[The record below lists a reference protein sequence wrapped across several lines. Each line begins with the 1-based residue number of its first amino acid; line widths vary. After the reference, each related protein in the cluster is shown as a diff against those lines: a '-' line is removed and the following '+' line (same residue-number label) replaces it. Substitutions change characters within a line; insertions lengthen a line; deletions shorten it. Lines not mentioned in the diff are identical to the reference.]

1 MNEMEEFIPK
11 YKKISDDI
19 QNLAKVL
26 SGQGKPLP
34 SERKL
39 SETFDVSRTTIK
51 RALESL
57 ERQGIVTY
65 IEGKGFIIPDRD
77 VKIVSSMHISGFY
90 EDIVSRKKKIS
101 SKVLKKN
108 VIQADQKL
116 SEELKIAENDYV
128 FYLLRLRSVD
138 GTVYSLSESFIPLA
152 RCPEIGSF
160 DLTDK
165 SLWKVLNQFGIYP
178 EIISQRVSA
187 RMANYTEIEYLNISN
202 PAVVMVVNN
211 MAYWEDK
218 PIELSYVYTD
228 VFSTNLEYRFSK

>member
-1 MNEMEEFIPK
+1 MEEFIPK

-39 SETFDVSRTTIK
+39 SETFEVSRTTIK

-65 IEGKGFIIPDRD
+65 IEGKGYIIPNRD

-116 SEELKIAENDYV
+116 SKELKIAENEYV

-138 GTVYSLSESFIPLA
+138 GAVYS
-152 RCPEIGSF
+152 
-160 DLTDK
+160 
-165 SLWKVLNQFGIYP
+165 
-178 EIISQRVSA
+178 
-187 RMANYTEIEYLNISN
+187 
-202 PAVVMVVNN
+202 
-211 MAYWEDK
+211 
-218 PIELSYVYTD
+218 
-228 VFSTNLEYRFSK
+228 

>member
-1 MNEMEEFIPK
+1 MEEFIPK

-39 SETFDVSRTTIK
+39 SETFDVSRTTVK

-138 GTVYSLSESFIPLA
+138 GTVYSL
-152 RCPEIGSF
+152 C
-160 DLTDK
+160 
-165 SLWKVLNQFGIYP
+165 
-178 EIISQRVSA
+178 
-187 RMANYTEIEYLNISN
+187 
-202 PAVVMVVNN
+202 
-211 MAYWEDK
+211 
-218 PIELSYVYTD
+218 
-228 VFSTNLEYRFSK
+228 

>member
-1 MNEMEEFIPK
+1 MEDFIPK

-39 SETFDVSRTTIK
+39 SDTFQVSRTTIK

-65 IEGKGFIIPDRD
+65 IEGKGYIIPDRD
-77 VKIVSSMHISGFY
+77 VKINSSMHVSGFY

-101 SKVLKKN
+101 SKVLKKS
-108 VIQADQKL
+108 VLEADKEL
-116 SEELKIAENDYV
+116 SQQLQIKENDYV
-128 FYLLRLRSVD
+128 FHLLRLRSVD
-138 GTVYSLSESFIPLA
+138 GMVYSLTESFIPLN
-152 RCPEIGSF
+152 RCPQIGTY
-160 DLTDK
+160 DLTNK
-165 SLWKVLNQFGIYP
+165 SLWKTLNEFGIFP
-178 EIISQRVSA
+178 EIVSQKVSA
-187 RMANYTEIEYLNISN
+187 RMANYTEIQYLNITN

-211 MAYWEDK
+211 MAYFDGK

-228 VFSTNLEYRFSK
+228 VFSTNLEYRFNR

>member
-1 MNEMEEFIPK
+1 MEEFIPK

-39 SETFDVSRTTIK
+39 SETFEVSRTTIK

-65 IEGKGFIIPDRD
+65 IEGKGYIIPNRD

-116 SEELKIAENDYV
+116 SKELKIAENEYV
-128 FYLLRLRSVD
+128 FYLLRLRC
-138 GTVYSLSESFIPLA
+138 IPYL
-152 RCPEIGSF
+152 
-160 DLTDK
+160 
-165 SLWKVLNQFGIYP
+165 KVLFPSIA
-178 EIISQRVSA
+178 A
-187 RMANYTEIEYLNISN
+187 RRLVPLI
-202 PAVVMVVNN
+202 
-211 MAYWEDK
+211 
-218 PIELSYVYTD
+218 
-228 VFSTNLEYRFSK
+228 

>member
-1 MNEMEEFIPK
+1 MEEFIPK

-39 SETFDVSRTTIK
+39 SETFEVSRTTIK

-65 IEGKGFIIPDRD
+65 IEGKGYIIPNRD

-90 EDIVSRKKKIS
+90 EDIVS
-101 SKVLKKN
+101 
-108 VIQADQKL
+108 
-116 SEELKIAENDYV
+116 
-128 FYLLRLRSVD
+128 
-138 GTVYSLSESFIPLA
+138 
-152 RCPEIGSF
+152 
-160 DLTDK
+160 
-165 SLWKVLNQFGIYP
+165 
-178 EIISQRVSA
+178 QRVNA
-187 RMANYTEIEYLNISN
+187 RMANYSEIEYLNISN

-211 MAYWEDK
+211 MAYWDGK

>member
-1 MNEMEEFIPK
+1 MEEFVPK
-11 YKKISDDI
+11 YKRVSEDI

-34 SERKL
+34 SERQL
-39 SETFDVSRTTIK
+39 SSTFKVSRTTVK

-65 IEGKGFIIPDRD
+65 IEGKGYIIPNRD
-77 VKIVSSMHISGFY
+77 VKINSSMHISGFY
-90 EDIVSRKKKIS
+90 EDIVSRKKRVS

-108 VIQADQKL
+108 VIQADREL
-116 SEELKIAENDYV
+116 SEQLQIEENDYV

-138 GTVYSLSESFIPLA
+138 GMVYSLTESFLPLR
-152 RCPEIGSF
+152 RCPEIGSY

-165 SLWKVLNQFGIYP
+165 SLWKTLNEFGIYP
-178 EIISQRVSA
+178 EIISQKISA
-187 RMANYTEIEYLNISN
+187 RMANYSEIQYLNISN

-211 MAYWEDK
+211 LAYFEDK

-228 VFSTNLEYRFSK
+228 VFSTNLEYRFNR

>member
-1 MNEMEEFIPK
+1 MEEFIPK

-39 SETFDVSRTTIK
+39 SETFEVSRTTIK

-65 IEGKGFIIPDRD
+65 IEGKGYIIPNRD

-116 SEELKIAENDYV
+116 SKELKIAENEYGV
-128 FYLLRLRSVD
+128 SM
-138 GTVYSLSESFIPLA
+138 A
-152 RCPEIGSF
+152 RCIPY
-160 DLTDK
+160 L
-165 SLWKVLNQFGIYP
+165 KVLFPSIA
-178 EIISQRVSA
+178 A
-187 RMANYTEIEYLNISN
+187 RRLVPLI
-202 PAVVMVVNN
+202 
-211 MAYWEDK
+211 
-218 PIELSYVYTD
+218 
-228 VFSTNLEYRFSK
+228 

>member
-1 MNEMEEFIPK
+1 MEEFIPK

-39 SETFDVSRTTIK
+39 SETFEVSRTTIK

-65 IEGKGFIIPDRD
+65 IEGKGYIIPNRD

-116 SEELKIAENDYV
+116 SKELKIAENEYV

-138 GTVYSLSESFIPLA
+138 GAVYSLS
-152 RCPEIGSF
+152 
-160 DLTDK
+160 
-165 SLWKVLNQFGIYP
+165 
-178 EIISQRVSA
+178 
-187 RMANYTEIEYLNISN
+187 
-202 PAVVMVVNN
+202 
-211 MAYWEDK
+211 
-218 PIELSYVYTD
+218 
-228 VFSTNLEYRFSK
+228 

>member
-39 SETFDVSRTTIK
+39 SETFDVSRTTVK

-138 GTVYSLSESFIPLA
+138 GTVYSL
-152 RCPEIGSF
+152 C
-160 DLTDK
+160 
-165 SLWKVLNQFGIYP
+165 
-178 EIISQRVSA
+178 
-187 RMANYTEIEYLNISN
+187 
-202 PAVVMVVNN
+202 
-211 MAYWEDK
+211 
-218 PIELSYVYTD
+218 
-228 VFSTNLEYRFSK
+228 

>member
-1 MNEMEEFIPK
+1 MEEFIPK

-65 IEGKGFIIPDRD
+65 IEGKGFIIPNRD

-101 SKVLKKN
+101 SKVLKK
-108 VIQADQKL
+108 
-116 SEELKIAENDYV
+116 
-128 FYLLRLRSVD
+128 
-138 GTVYSLSESFIPLA
+138 
-152 RCPEIGSF
+152 
-160 DLTDK
+160 
-165 SLWKVLNQFGIYP
+165 
-178 EIISQRVSA
+178 
-187 RMANYTEIEYLNISN
+187 M
-202 PAVVMVVNN
+202 
-211 MAYWEDK
+211 
-218 PIELSYVYTD
+218 
-228 VFSTNLEYRFSK
+228 

>member
-1 MNEMEEFIPK
+1 MEEFIPK

-39 SETFDVSRTTIK
+39 SETFEVSRTTIK

-65 IEGKGFIIPDRD
+65 IEGKGYIIPNRD

-116 SEELKIAENDYV
+116 SKELKIAENEYV

-138 GTVYSLSESFIPLA
+138 GAVYSLSESFIPLN
-152 RCPEIGSF
+152 RCLEIGSF

-178 EIISQRVSA
+178 EIVSQRVNA
-187 RMANYTEIEYLNISN
+187 RMANYSEIEYLNISN

-211 MAYWEDK
+211 MAYWDGK

>member
-1 MNEMEEFIPK
+1 MEEFIPK

-39 SETFDVSRTTIK
+39 SNTFKVSRTTVK

-65 IEGKGFIIPDRD
+65 IEGKGYIIPDRD
-77 VKIVSSMHISGFY
+77 VKINSSMHISGFY

-108 VIQADQKL
+108 VFEADKEL
-116 SEELKIAENDYV
+116 SKKLKIKENDYV

-138 GTVYSLSESFIPLA
+138 GMVYSLTESFIPLA
-152 RCPEIGSF
+152 RCPEIGTY

-165 SLWKVLNQFGIYP
+165 SLWKTLNEFGIYP
-178 EIISQRVSA
+178 EIISQKISA
-187 RMANYTEIEYLNISN
+187 RMANYTEIQYLNITN

-211 MAYWEDK
+211 MAYFDDK

-228 VFSTNLEYRFSK
+228 VFSTNLEYRFKR